1 MLIEFF
7 DHACHFRSSPVNFR
21 CISGVYWSYLFFESA
36 LKQYLIDITLNPSR
50 FDSWA
55 SVALCKAA
63 DIDDKLR
70 SFDDSESRLDDRKLQ
85 SAIFAFDKAISLEKN
100 GKILIEFAQLLFT
113 LANRIPET
121 ANMDKNKV
129 SEKANDK
136 LLETSDKL
144 NESDKKVVKTDF
156 EMLEKSEALFDQ
168 VKESMPEEEWL
179 VLYMKGRASRTR
191 KH

>member
-1 MLIEFF
+1 MEIDHFF
-7 DHACHFRSSPVNFR
+7 
-21 CISGVYWSYLFFESA
+21 ISGHFSLLPVYFRPEKIFESA

-100 GKILIEFAQLLFT
+100 GKILIEFAQFLFT

-121 ANMDKNKV
+121 SGTDKKV
-129 SEKANDK
+129 TEKA
-136 LLETSDKL
+136 SDKL
-144 NESDKKVVKTDF
+144 PEKMADKSDEPNKKSVKTDF
-156 EMLEKSEALFDQ
+156 EMLEKSESLFDQ

-179 VLYMKGRASRTR
+179 VLYMKG
-191 KH
+191 